1 MHLACLFDLFCP
13 LLETVVC
20 LFGGKEVLLIW
31 GGGTVF
37 LGFLLGLVF
46 FSYLTLAVKVLLT
59 AIMTTKQFSLLE
71 DEFYWIISDFS

>member
-31 GGGTVF
+31 GGNGVF
-37 LGFLLGLVF
+37 RVSFGFGF
-46 FSYLTLAVKVLLT
+46 FFL
-59 AIMTTKQFSLLE
+59 FN
-71 DEFYWIISDFS
+71 ISSESFADSDYDY